1 MGVIMA
7 KQTKQEYIDDLYEEL
22 ALWRLARK
30 NLVSGGVQSYTIHNR
45 QLTYLDLAEINRMI
59 KQLQNEIDQLESGRR
74 GSIPVMPV
82 VFRDF

>member
-1 MGVIMA
+1 MA
-7 KQTKQEYIDDLYEEL
+7 KQTKQEHIDDLYEEL

-30 NLVSGGVQSYTIHNR
+30 NLVSGGVQSYKIHNR
-45 QLTYLDLAEINRMI
+45 ELSYLNLAEINRMI
-59 KQLQNEIDQLESGRR
+59 KQLQNEIDQLEAGRI